1 MQTVSVL
8 NIISSDIAITCIAID
23 RYMAPERIDPRK
35 QGRQGYDIRSD
46 VWSLGITMSE
56 LSIGKFPYP
65 EVPGNF
71 FLQIKQVCE
80 DEPPR
85 LPEDTDRF
93 SPEYRNFIVQCL
105 QKEYDKRPN
114 YSTLMQHPII
124 VKYKDED
131 ISAYAAKVL
140 NSEST

>member
-1 MQTVSVL
+1 MSLLLQLSFFL
-8 NIISSDIAITCIAID
+8 FNILFL
-23 RYMAPERIDPRK
+23 RYMAPERINPGKGSR
-35 QGRQGYDIRSD
+35 GYDIRSD
-46 VWSLGITMSE
+46 VWSLGITMCE

-71 FLQIKQVCE
+71 FLQLKRVCD

-93 SPEYRNFIVQCL
+93 SPDYRDFIVQCL

-114 YSTLMQHPII
+114 YSTLLKHSVI
-124 VKYKDED
+124 VKYREED
-131 ISAYAAKVL
+131 VSAYVSQVL
-140 NSEST
+140 DSDS